1 LVHSD
6 LTEEKPKL
14 EKVTKNKYIF
24 VLNEAKNEQKF
35 QKTFKKMKVKTKK
48 QTKNELFNRLKNDFI
63 RPKKFGDKIDQIF
76 IEKILNFLGKR
87 TKND

>member
-1 LVHSD
+1 
-6 LTEEKPKL
+6 
-14 EKVTKNKYIF
+14 
-24 VLNEAKNEQKF
+24 
-35 QKTFKKMKVKTKK
+35 MKVKTKK